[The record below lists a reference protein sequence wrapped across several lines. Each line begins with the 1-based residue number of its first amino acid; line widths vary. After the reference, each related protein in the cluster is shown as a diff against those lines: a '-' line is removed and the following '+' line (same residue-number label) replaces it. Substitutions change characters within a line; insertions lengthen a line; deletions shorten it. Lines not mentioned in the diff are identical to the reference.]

1 MAKRKTLDL
10 IVLLMISVFVITV
23 SAQVYYSLGM
33 KSTIT
38 TATTDVYFVKG
49 VDNVTAGVSLSPQ
62 NTYATLTGL
71 KAYPNASFTYTDPL
85 RVRNNN
91 ATSEYSIRLGPV
103 SLSGNDTEFVY
114 VKFLLRNGTSETSPT
129 LASLNYTCDG
139 SSWANTGATGWIEIP
154 AVTEYAITVVTKAKD
169 DAGSAQVEIEIVV
182 DVE

>member
-23 SAQVYYSLGM
+23 SAQVYYSLGA

-62 NTYATLTGL
+62 NTYATLTDL
-71 KAYPNASFTYTDPL
+71 IAYPNASFTYTDPL

-91 ATSEYSIRLGPV
+91 MTNTYTIRLNPV
-103 SLSGNDTEFVY
+103 SLSGNDTEFIY
-114 VKFLLRNGTSETSPT
+114 VNFLLRNGTSETSPT

-139 SSWANTGATGWIEIP
+139 SSWTNTNATGWIQIP
-154 AVTEYAITVVTKAKD
+154 ANTEYAITVVTKAKD
-169 DAGSAQVEIEIVV
+169 DAASAQVEIEIAV

>member
-1 MAKRKTLDL
+1 MPKRKTLDL

-33 KSTIT
+33 TSTIT
-38 TATTDVYFVKG
+38 TATTDVWFVKG
-49 VDNVTAGVSLSPQ
+49 VDNGTAGVSLSPQ
-62 NTYATLTGL
+62 NTSATLTGL

-85 RVRNNN
+85 RVRNNHT
-91 ATSEYSIRLGPV
+91 TSSYNIRLSPV

-114 VKFLLRNGTSETSPT
+114 VKFLLRNGTFETNAT

-139 SSWANTGATGWIEIP
+139 SSWTIPPATGWVQIP
-154 AVTEYAITVVTKAKD
+154 AETEYAITVVTKAKD
-169 DAGSAQVEIEIVV
+169 NSGSAQVQIEIAV

>member
-10 IVLLMISVFVITV
+10 IVLLLISVFVITV

-33 KSTIT
+33 TSTIT
-38 TATTDVYFVKG
+38 TATTDVYFVLG
-49 VDNVTAGVSLSPQ
+49 VDNGTAGVSLSPQ

-91 ATSEYSIRLGPV
+91 ATSAYSIRLGPV

-114 VKFLLRNGTSETSPT
+114 VKFLLRNGTSEDNAT
-129 LASLNYTCDG
+129 LASLNYTCNG
-139 SSWANTGATGWIEIP
+139 SQWTIP
-154 AVTEYAITVVTKAKD
+154 STTDWVSIPGTTEYAITVVTKAKD
-169 DAGSAQVEIEIVV
+169 DAGSAQVQIEIAV

>member
-33 KSTIT
+33 TSTIT
-38 TATTDVYFVKG
+38 TATTDVWFVKG
-49 VDNVTAGVSLSPQ
+49 FDNVTAGVSLSPQ
-62 NTYATLTGL
+62 NTSATLTDL

-85 RVRNNN
+85 RVRNNGSI
-91 ATSEYSIRLGPV
+91 AKDIRLGPV
-103 SLSGNDTEFVY
+103 SLGGNNTEFVY
-114 VKFLLRNGTSETSPT
+114 VKFLLRNGTFEPNAT

-139 SSWANTGATGWIEIP
+139 SLWTIPPATGWVQIP
-154 AVTEYAITVVTKAKD
+154 ANTEYAITVVTKAKD
-169 DAGSAQVEIEIVV
+169 NAGLAQVQIEIAV

>member
-33 KSTIT
+33 TSTIT
-38 TATTDVYFVKG
+38 TATTDVWFVKG

-62 NTYATLTGL
+62 NTSATLTDL

-85 RVRNNN
+85 RVWNNGSN
-91 ATSEYSIRLGPV
+91 PHNVRLSPV
-103 SLSGNDTEFVY
+103 SLSGNDTEFIY
-114 VKFLLRNGTSETSPT
+114 VKFLLRNGTSEDNAT
-129 LASLNYTCDG
+129 LASLNYTCNG
-139 SSWANTGATGWIEIP
+139 SQWTIP
-154 AVTEYAITVVTKAKD
+154 STTDWVSIPGTTEYAITVVTKAKD
-169 DAGSAQVEIEIVV
+169 NAGSAQVQIEIAV